1 MGAPRRLLAT
11 RPARLMSML
20 IATLIALVL
29 VAGGADAQV
38 APATNASTAAARA
51 TVTAAEK
58 RCLASRRRVER
69 QNEALTQAAAR
80 EEKEHT
86 ARAVCKTKRACENLD
101 RAIKASDVRRE
112 RLAKQLA
119 QLEAEATKVCE
130 LPPTTLSGYRSNTA
144 VTGVDSP

>member
-1 MGAPRRLLAT
+1 
-11 RPARLMSML
+11 ML
-20 IATLIALVL
+20 NATLFAIALV
-29 VAGGADAQV
+29 AGTAYAQA
-38 APATNASTAAARA
+38 APASDAPTTVSRA
-51 TVTAAEK
+51 PVTAAEK

-69 QNEALTQAAAR
+69 QNEALVQAAAR
-80 EEKEHT
+80 EEKERD

-119 QLEAEATKVCE
+119 QLEAEATKVCK

-144 VTGVDSP
+144 VTSKPTTMKPASTK